1 MSEKE
6 FLYQMRL
13 KIFQEADK
21 KEIPVTLLCLKHHV
35 SRKWFYKWKKR
46 REKEGDE
53 GLKSRIREAPKMPNR
68 VPKEI
73 EEQILNFVKE
83 YPTYGPERTE
93 AELKGSGISIGH
105 TGIYNLLKKRGL
117 NTAKSRLELVR
128 KLSGEVVTQDE
139 ITRDKKKAKNNHVEA
154 TYPGQLVGE
163 DTFYIGCLKGIG
175 RIYHQ
180 VSCDCFSSFGVAK
193 VYDNKTTDAS
203 IDFVENHLTRKF
215 APVRIERILTD
226 CGTEYTTWHQEAI
239 PNHEFEKTCKKLGIK
254 HTTTKVKHPWTNG
267 YVERLNK
274 TLLDEFYSVAFR
286 KKRYESIEALQVDLD
301 AFMDYYNYRRT
312 HQGYKLK
319 KNGYRIPAEA
329 HLQEDLTLKKESSK
343 VKIPES
349 IRGRKEVVEKNLT
362 FTYGSVKIKNE
373 NKEVLEYQFVT
384 TS

>member
-21 KEIPVTLLCLKHHV
+21 KEIPVTLLCKKHHV
-35 SRKWFYKWKKR
+35 SRKWFYKWRKR

-53 GLKSRIREAPKMPNR
+53 GLRSKIRAVPKMPNR
-68 VPKEI
+68 VPEEI

-93 AELKGSGISIGH
+93 GELKEAGIYVGH
-105 TGIYNLLKKRGL
+105 TGIYNVLKKRGL
-117 NTAKSRLELVR
+117 NTAKSRLEWVR
-128 KLSGEVVTQDE
+128 KLSGEVVTADE
-139 ITRDKKKAKNNHVEA
+139 ITRDKEKAKTNHVEA
-154 TYPGQLVGE
+154 NYPGQLVGE

-180 VSCDCFSSFGVAK
+180 VGCDCFSSFGAAK
-193 VYDNKTTDAS
+193 IYDNKTTNAS
-203 IDFVENHLTRKF
+203 TDFVENHLTRKF
-215 APVRIERILTD
+215 SPVKIERILTD

-286 KKRYESIEALQVDLD
+286 KKRYESIEALQIDLD

-319 KNGYRIPAEA
+319 KNGYRIPVEA
-329 HLQEDLTLKKESSK
+329 HLQKNLILEKESNK

-349 IRGRKEVVEKNLT
+349 IRGEKGVVEKNLT
-362 FTYGSVKIKNE
+362 FAYDSVKIENE
-373 NKEVLEYQFVT
+373 KEEVLEYQLVT

>member
-6 FLYQMRL
+6 FVYQMRL

-21 KEIPVTLLCLKHHV
+21 KETSVTLLCKKHHV

-53 GLKSRIREAPKMPNR
+53 GLRSKIRDIPEMPNR
-68 VPKEI
+68 VSKKI
-73 EEQILNFVKE
+73 EEQILNFIKE
-83 YPTYGPERTE
+83 YPTYGPERIE
-93 AELKGSGISIGH
+93 AELKSAGICVGH
-105 TGIYNLLKKRGL
+105 TGIYNVLNKYSL
-117 NTAKSRLELVR
+117 NTGKSRLEWVR

-139 ITRDKKKAKNNHVEA
+139 ITRDKEKAKNNHVEA
-154 TYPGQLVGE
+154 NYPGQLIGE

-180 VSCDCFSSFGVAK
+180 LACDCFSSFGAAK
-193 VYDNKTTDAS
+193 VYDNKTTNTS
-203 IDFVENHLTRKF
+203 TDFVESHLIKKF
-215 APVRIERILTD
+215 APVKIERILTD

-286 KKRYESIEALQVDLD
+286 KKRYESIEELQIDLD
-301 AFMDYYNYRRT
+301 NFMDYYNYRRT

-319 KNGYRIPAEA
+319 KNDYRIPAEA
-329 HLQEDLTLKKESSK
+329 HLQKHLTEQKENGK
-343 VKIPES
+343 IKIPES
-349 IRGRKEVVEKNLT
+349 IRDRKEVGKNLT
-362 FTYGSVKIKNE
+362 FAYDSAKINGVKE
-373 NKEVLEYQFVT
+373 EVLECQLVT